1 MDDCIGRAISGRE
14 KQRNECELQADVPED
29 LYDKLITG
37 QILADAVYLEN
48 VLNRLNGKLE
58 KQKAAMACHPTA
70 RVWLHNII

>member
-1 MDDCIGRAISGRE
+1 M
-14 KQRNECELQADVPED
+14 QADVPED

-37 QILADAVYLEN
+37 QILADAIYLEN